1 MDVGWPTVSGRF
13 SRLIDRTKKPSM
25 LPLLSSPLAYF
36 SSVRSPPISAGQ
48 KRSTFLGLPEKLL
61 GTGRPP
67 GESAPRKRLIDFP
80 RVERSTRDV
89 KVQRPQE
96 PQADQTTATAVC
108 QAQHRRRCVA
118 QSPLLNHPRDTI
130 NRFTWPS
137 HVLRFSGQKLRS
149 LLPDCCRMSLRG
161 NRRSLSGVSHDPERS
176 DSLL

>member
-1 MDVGWPTVSGRF
+1 MKGLDLRGGPYAPGLQGLRRKSPGERMRVKRGAH
-13 SRLIDRTKKPSM
+13 RLPS
-25 LPLLSSPLAYF
+25 
-36 SSVRSPPISAGQ
+36 PISAGR

-67 GESAPRKRLIDFP
+67 GESATRKRLIDFP

-108 QAQHRRRCVA
+108 QAPHRRRCVA
-118 QSPLLNHPRDTI
+118 QSPWLNHPRDTI
-130 NRFTWPS
+130 NRLTWPS

-149 LLPDCCRMSLRG
+149 LLPDCCRISLRG

>member
-1 MDVGWPTVSGRF
+1 
-13 SRLIDRTKKPSM
+13 M

-61 GTGRPP
+61 GTGRPS
-67 GESAPRKRLIDFP
+67 GESATRERLINFP
-80 RVERSTRDV
+80 RVEGSTKDV

-118 QSPLLNHPRDTI
+118 QSPLLNHPRGTI
-130 NRFTWPS
+130 NRSTLPS
-137 HVLRFSGQKLRS
+137 QVLRFSGQKLHS
-149 LLPDCCRMSLRG
+149 LLSDCCRISLCG
-161 NRRSLSGVSHDPERS
+161 NRRFIHGSHGNGS
-176 DSLL
+176 

>member
-1 MDVGWPTVSGRF
+1 MSHRVTDLLQPVSPTPH
-13 SRLIDRTKKPSM
+13 IDKT
-25 LPLLSSPLAYF
+25 
-36 SSVRSPPISAGQ
+36 PISAGQ

-108 QAQHRRRCVA
+108 QAPHRRRCVA
-118 QSPLLNHPRDTI
+118 QSPWLNHPRDTI
-130 NRFTWPS
+130 NRLTWPS

-149 LLPDCCRMSLRG
+149 LLPDCCRISLRG